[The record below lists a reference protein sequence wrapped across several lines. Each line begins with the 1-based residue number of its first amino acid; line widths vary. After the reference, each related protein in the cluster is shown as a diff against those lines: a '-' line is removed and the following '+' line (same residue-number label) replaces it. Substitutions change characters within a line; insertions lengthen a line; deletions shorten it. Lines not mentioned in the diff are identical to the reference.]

1 MNQKGDGRRISRVE
15 KEVHASIANYL
26 NRLFRFE
33 HGIVSVSKVILTA
46 DLKSAR
52 VYISLLEGIGPQTID
67 AMNGEH
73 PFSEGKKAST
83 AKKSKADPMTLLLH
97 ELKYEAFAIQNHITH
112 ELKLR
117 YVPKLQFFKDE
128 TTEKV
133 LAIEK
138 TLLEIKKQDTE
149 KK

>member
-1 MNQKGDGRRISRVE
+1 MNQKGDGRRVSRVE
-15 KEVHASIANYL
+15 KEVHASIATYL
-26 NRLFRFE
+26 IRSFRFE
-33 HGIVSVSKVILTA
+33 HGIVTVTKVILTA

-52 VYISLLEGIGPQTID
+52 VYVSLMEGIGAENDSEAKSEKKID
-67 AMNGEH
+67 
-73 PFSEGKKAST
+73 PSV
-83 AKKSKADPMTLLLH
+83 LLLA
-97 ELKYEAFAIQNHITH
+97 ELKHEAVEIQNHVAH

-117 YVPKLQFFKDE
+117 FVPKLQFFKDE

-138 TLLEIKKQDTE
+138 TLFDLKKQDAQ